1 MKIHAAI
8 LALGAL
14 LPAAAL
20 AAAPPLSVEE
30 STTLKAPPA
39 QVWALLHDFGDM
51 SWVPPV
57 KSVTATQGNTPGSV
71 RTIDLGGPKLVE
83 TLKGYDDKAMTYDY
97 VINDTAANKATMP
110 VSNYHSVIKVGPGSG
125 GGSVVTWSGTF
136 QRADTSDNPKPG
148 MDDETAKK
156 AIHGVYQAGFA
167 GLHQKTGG

>member
-1 MKIHAAI
+1 MTRAAT
-8 LALGAL
+8 LALAAL
-14 LPAAAL
+14 LLPTAVL
-20 AAAPPLSVEE
+20 AAAPPLAVEE

-83 TLKGYDDKAMTYDY
+83 TLKGYDAKAMTYDY
-97 VINDTAANKATMP
+97 VIDETDANKATMP
-110 VSNYHSVIKVGPGSG
+110 VSHYHSAIKVTPGAD

-136 QRADTSDNPKPG
+136 QRADTSDSPKPG